1 MSTMTPDEVRR
12 GLFENRQAPYG
23 AARNAHAEALS
34 AAAEA
39 TGDRAL
45 LRQALDNQIDAYEFT
60 AERTKMLV
68 PFARLLQ
75 EYDRDPAA
83 FSSGETHSL
92 FWQFKWVA
100 TAISNSP
107 EISLESAAGW
117 IAEME
122 RRYRIAGYSERPVRE
137 AELFLA
143 EAMADDARAQR
154 AAEAFMAAER
164 DSMSDCHACELN
176 TQGWFWSHQ
185 GDDAKAVEVWQPVLD
200 GGRSC
205 AEEPH
210 RTLANSL
217 LPLLRLGR
225 LDEARA
231 HHLRGYRMARGNES
245 LLRSVGKHIE
255 FCALTGNE
263 SRGLEI
269 LAEHSAHL
277 RPLADL
283 EARVTFYG
291 GVLVLLRRLAELG
304 HGDGPAVPFEGI
316 PRTVHEL
323 YGVLHADALDI
334 ARRFDARN
342 GNSRVSEQFAERIAQ
357 QPLVDLL
364 PLGVRSSTLP
374 AAPAVP
380 PGPTAPVPDVSRET
394 ATAFADLVAD
404 ARAARAQGHPRTEAA
419 WEAVAA
425 RVDAE
430 HMDAALN
437 ADLLEHRSMTA
448 AEAGDP
454 SARELFAA
462 ARDAHRAA
470 GQEDRAALAELRLA
484 SAAVQFGAEAE
495 EIRKLLAVA
504 AASAAA
510 LGAEEPLRIRR
521 IASVDLL
528 KTRVEAYLGQD
539 DPEVDARCAADL
551 MDFLAGF
558 ADTEDIG
565 PLADL
570 LGDAEHMLAR
580 LALAEGEPERAE
592 ALLTSAASRSLGTG
606 QPWLAV
612 EPLALQAGVLM
623 SLDRPGEAVEAAR
636 AALVHAVELP
646 DAVRQGGLRLTL
658 ADLLLRTG
666 EAAEAATHALD
677 AAHWFDQAG
686 LAAEG
691 GAYAR
696 LLLTRAYAR
705 QERTAEAAEVL
716 QSALP
721 DLLEHG
727 AHQGVQ
733 AREFLGD
740 LLRELHDPRSA
751 AEQYLLAAE
760 TTKDWKDPRP
770 QASLAHSA
778 AETLAGAGLVTE
790 SVAAYER
797 ALELHREAGDNP
809 VAVVRILRSLAW
821 LYLREESTDAT
832 TARARARMEEAAE
845 YLDGA
850 TGPELTYE
858 LAQTWQQLAQVLD
871 QHVDAL
877 NEQAEESE
885 ESEGAKEA
893 EGAQA
898 GSAEQIHRLRVEAV
912 ELWDRAAGLYAGL
925 GPEHVQQRFQCLSGA
940 AWTDRDLGRAEAGA
954 ARMEALAAELRD
966 LPEGTAPDWVLSRAE
981 GAAEALRG

>member
-12 GLFENRQAPYG
+12 GLLENRQAPYG

-45 LRQALDNQIDAYEFT
+45 LREALDNQIDAYEFT

-83 FSSGETHSL
+83 FSPGETHSL

-143 EAMADDARAQR
+143 EAMADDARAQK
-154 AAEAFMAAER
+154 AAEAFMAAQR

-176 TQGWFWSHQ
+176 TQGWFWSYQ

-210 RTLANSL
+210 RTLAHSL

-245 LLRSVGKHIE
+245 LLRSIGKHIE

-291 GVLVLLRRLAELG
+291 GVLVLLRRLTELG
-304 HGDGPAVPFEGI
+304 HGDGPAVPFEGTR
-316 PRTVHEL
+316 RTVQEL
-323 YGVLHADALDI
+323 YEVLHADALDI

-342 GNSRVSEQFAERIAQ
+342 GNARVSERFAERIAQ

-374 AAPAVP
+374 AAPAAP
-380 PGPTAPVPDVSRET
+380 AAPTVPVPHVSRET
-394 ATAFADLVAD
+394 TTAFPELVAA
-404 ARAARAQGHPRTEAA
+404 ARAARAQGHPAAAAA
-419 WEAVAA
+419 WEAVSA
-425 RVDAE
+425 RAGEE
-430 HMDAALN
+430 HLDAALA
-437 ADLLEHRSMTA
+437 ADLLEYRSLAA

-454 SARELFAA
+454 SARELLAGV
-462 ARDAHRAA
+462 RDAHRAA
-470 GQEDRAALAELRLA
+470 GQEDRAVLAELRLA
-484 SAAVQFGAEAE
+484 SAAAQFGADPED
-495 EIRKLLAVA
+495 IRKLLAVA

-510 LGAEEPLRIRR
+510 LGAEEPLRVRR

-528 KTRVEAYLGQD
+528 RIRVEAYLGREE
-539 DPEVDARCAADL
+539 PGVDARSAADL
-551 MDFLAGF
+551 TDFLALF
-558 ADTEDIG
+558 TDTEDPG
-565 PLADL
+565 QLEDL
-570 LGDAEHMLAR
+570 LGDAEDMLAR
-580 LALAEGEPERAE
+580 LALAEGEAERAE
-592 ALLTSAASRSLGTG
+592 ALLASAASRGLDAGR
-606 QPWLAV
+606 PWLAV
-612 EPLALQAGVLM
+612 EPLALRAGVLM
-623 SLDRPGEAVEAAR
+623 SLNRPGEAVEAAR
-636 AALVHAVELP
+636 AALGHAVELP
-646 DAVRQGGLRLTL
+646 EAARQGAVRLTL

-666 EAAEAATHALD
+666 EAVEAAAHALD

-686 LAAEG
+686 LAVGG
-691 GAYAR
+691 GAQAR

-705 QERTAEAAEVL
+705 QDRTAEAAEVL

-727 AHQGVQ
+727 EHQAVQ

-740 LLRELHDPRSA
+740 LLRELHDSRSA

-760 TTKDWKDPRP
+760 ITKDWQDPRP
-770 QASLAHSA
+770 QAALAHSA
-778 AETLAGAGLVTE
+778 AEALSGAGLVTE

-797 ALELHREAGDNP
+797 ALELHRDAGDNP

-821 LYLREESTDAT
+821 LYLREENTDAT

-845 YLDGA
+845 FLDGA
-850 TGPELTYE
+850 TGPELSYE
-858 LAQTWQQLAQVLD
+858 LAQTWQQLAQILD
-871 QHVDAL
+871 QQVDAL
-877 NEQAEESE
+877 NEEAEENE
-885 ESEGAKEA
+885 ENEGDEA
-893 EGAQA
+893 GSGD
-898 GSAEQIHRLRVEAV
+898 GSAEQVRRLRLEAV
-912 ELWDRAAGLYAGL
+912 ELWDRAATLYAGL
-925 GPEHVQQRFQCLSGA
+925 GPEHLQQRFHCLNGA
-940 AWTDRDLGRAEAGA
+940 AWTDHELGRAEAGA
-954 ARMEALAAELRD
+954 TRLEALAAELRT
-966 LPEGTAPDWVLSRAE
+966 LPDGTAPGWLLPRAE
-981 GAAEALRG
+981 EAAESLRG